1 MFEHLTEDQ
10 RTALREIVDEWIA
23 DGFTTPPYTA
33 AQYDIFEAL
42 DLAKDVHGGR
52 LSYDTRR
59 PDDDEQDPHDH
70 ACCPP
75 GECCGGPCAAH
86 PCWELTT

>member
-1 MFEHLTEDQ
+1 MS
-10 RTALREIVDEWIA
+10 ALVESGEER
-23 DGFTTPPYTA
+23 
-33 AQYDIFEAL
+33 
-42 DLAKDVHGGR
+42 DVIPEGDDPGWHCHGVECGCNPDPVNDS
-52 LSYDTRR
+52 SYDR
-59 PDDDEQDPHDH
+59 PRGEWLWVHSSLRADDEPDPHDH